1 MSLPSSPVK
10 SRHSPCKHLRSSSR
24 LQRQRP
30 GGSCPHLTDP
40 NVFIVQSSPS
50 NILYIDI
57 YIYIHN
63 RIYIYILPSSKR
75 SQFDVEKPL
84 SVDHPFSL
92 PRVTARTGLLSS
104 EQHSPRLSC
113 LHGDL
118 TVQRFKAFWTNIGDI
133 SWI

>member
-1 MSLPSSPVK
+1 M
-10 SRHSPCKHLRSSSR
+10 CM
-24 LQRQRP
+24 
-30 GGSCPHLTDP
+30 C
-40 NVFIVQSSPS
+40 
-50 NILYIDI
+50 
-57 YIYIHN
+57 
-63 RIYIYILPSSKR
+63 IYILPSSKR
-75 SQFDVEKPL
+75 SQYDVEKPP